1 MIMNFKISRKSGRR
15 TILSEKLMNNREAHE
30 VNRRLYNR
38 KGYKSTEDQFAKNQI
53 VQTIE
58 SNAYNESG
66 IEAQKE
72 YERD

>member
-1 MIMNFKISRKSGRR
+1 MP
-15 TILSEKLMNNREAHE
+15 ILSEKLMNNREAHE

-58 SNAYNESG
+58 SNVYNESG
-66 IEAQKE
+66 KEAQRE

>member
-1 MIMNFKISRKSGRR
+1 MP
-15 TILSEKLMNNREAHE
+15 ILSEKLMNNREAHE

-58 SNAYNESG
+58 SNVYNECG
-66 IEAQKE
+66 KEAQ
-72 YERD
+72 